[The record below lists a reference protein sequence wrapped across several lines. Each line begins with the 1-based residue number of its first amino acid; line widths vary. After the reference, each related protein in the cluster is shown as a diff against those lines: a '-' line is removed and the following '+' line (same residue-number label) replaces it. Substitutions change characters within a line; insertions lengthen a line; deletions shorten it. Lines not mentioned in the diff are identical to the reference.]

1 MCALSGAT
9 LPGRVS
15 GAADTLWAKRKARAR
30 VSSAAFRRVA
40 LLQFVS
46 RFRVHGQR
54 LGVHRRR
61 ACRRVHGACLNQRGV
76 GLGALDGIS
85 GNLQQRGTV
94 AGVRVEERRVA
105 AALVCVQGL

>member
-1 MCALSGAT
+1 MYTLPGAT
-9 LPGRVS
+9 LPGRAF

-30 VSSAAFRRVA
+30 VSSAAFRRLA

-61 ACRRVHGACLNQRGV
+61 ACRCVHGARLKQRGM
-76 GLGALDGIS
+76 GLGALNGIS
-85 GNLQQRGTV
+85 SNLQQRRTV